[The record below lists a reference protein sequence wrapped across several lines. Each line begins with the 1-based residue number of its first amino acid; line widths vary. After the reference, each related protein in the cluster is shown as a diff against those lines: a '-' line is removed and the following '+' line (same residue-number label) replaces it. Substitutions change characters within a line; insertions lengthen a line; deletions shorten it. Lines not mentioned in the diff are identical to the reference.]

1 MASGFE
7 KRQGYAEGEVG
18 DDYGYQKALRKQT
31 RKELRATPGI
41 LDNAS
46 RELGRQTER
55 QGAQVMAQS
64 GSCDLGALTDV
75 GNQFRQNAASQM
87 WSRAMDVQQSKIDSL
102 GAEAAMDSPQQ
113 RADKAM
119 QAAQD
124 RIDVLIEQAGV
135 GGEQI
140 DVANGIAEMLK
151 TERDPGTR
159 RYLESRQAEIRK
171 AGGFWAQTGN
181 LFGANIGEDV

>member
-1 MASGFE
+1 
-7 KRQGYAEGEVG
+7 
-18 DDYGYQKALRKQT
+18 
-31 RKELRATPGI
+31 
-41 LDNAS
+41 
-46 RELGRQTER
+46 
-55 QGAQVMAQS
+55 
-64 GSCDLGALTDV
+64 
-75 GNQFRQNAASQM
+75 
-87 WSRAMDVQQSKIDSL
+87 MDVQQSKIDSL

-151 TERDPGTR
+151 TERDPETR